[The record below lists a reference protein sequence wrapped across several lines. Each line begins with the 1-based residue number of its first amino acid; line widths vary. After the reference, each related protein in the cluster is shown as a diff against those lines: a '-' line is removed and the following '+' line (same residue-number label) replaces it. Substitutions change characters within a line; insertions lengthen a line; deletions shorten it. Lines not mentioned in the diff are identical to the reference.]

1 VESFKPFWKPFM
13 NDHFPKRKNVFGP
26 VPSRRLG
33 RSLGI
38 DLVPFKTCTFDCIYC
53 DLGRTLQK
61 TVSREMFVSPEEI
74 ERELQITLDS
84 LERKPD
90 FVTISGSGET
100 TLHSGVQTIIH
111 AIKNLTSVPVA
122 VLTNG
127 SLLFL
132 DEVRKQLLDA
142 DVVLPSLD
150 AASPLIFKHINRPH
164 PLLTLDHLLSG
175 LIQFRKEFHHQIW
188 LETLFCRGIND
199 QGDEIEALRRAMDRI
214 QPDRIQVNTSVRPP
228 AESYAYPLS
237 SDQLEEIRKKLGDKA
252 EVIAEPAGPLGESID
267 SGKESEILELIRRRP
282 CTVEDVSRALGLH
295 KNQVIKH
302 LQRLMNQGMIHY
314 RLYQHQGYYEKT
326 PLN

>member
-1 VESFKPFWKPFM
+1 M
-13 NDHFPKRKNVFGP
+13 ADHCSDRRNIFGP

-61 TVSREMFVSPEEI
+61 TASREAYVSAEEI
-74 ERELQITLDS
+74 ERELEMTLDN
-84 LERKPD
+84 LGRRPD
-90 FVTISGSGET
+90 FITISGSGEP
-100 TLHSGVQTIIH
+100 TLHSGLGTIIR
-111 AIKNLTSVPVA
+111 AVRNLTCIPVA
-122 VLTNG
+122 VLTNS

-142 DVVLPSLD
+142 DVILPSLD
-150 AASPLIFKHINRPH
+150 AARPMTFKQINRPH

-175 LIQFRKEFHHQIW
+175 LVQFRKEFRHQIW

-199 QGDEIEALRRAMDRI
+199 HDDEVEALRKAVDRI
-214 QPDRIQVNTSVRPP
+214 QPDRIQLNTPVRPP
-228 AESYAYPLS
+228 AESFAFPLAP
-237 SDQLEEIRKKLGDKA
+237 DRLEDIRERLGDRA
-252 EVIAEPAGPLGESID
+252 EVIAEPAGALGESVEP
-267 SGKESEILELIRRRP
+267 GKELEILELIRRRP

-295 KNQVIKH
+295 MNEVFKH
-302 LQRLMNQGMIHY
+302 LQRLVHQGVIRY
-314 RLYQHQGYYEKT
+314 RLYQRQGYYEKT